1 MKRYVERNGWGE
13 RVWKVTYNRKG
24 FEFVIYVRGTEP
36 EMHDYMTSELGDVG
50 RYHAIS
56 EEQQEMVSKL
66 GQKIYIA
73 PKLEDQEDGYY

>member
-1 MKRYVERNGWGE
+1 
-13 RVWKVTYNRKG
+13 
-24 FEFVIYVRGTEP
+24 
-36 EMHDYMTSELGDVG
+36 MHDYMTSELGDVG
-50 RYHAIS
+50 RYHAIN